1 MFATLLK
8 YEFRRTKNILLP
20 LNIGALAIGAVGYF
34 LMLLFTKIIDNP
46 DSDLVIAAPLLYLLC
61 FGLMLMVGLLGTAL
75 AIVLCIQF
83 YRDKFTDQGYLT
95 FTLPASTHQ
104 ILLSSYL
111 NFLIW
116 TVINTVVT
124 LVAVVMMVT
133 PFFTYMFAQFSEMG
147 LDVAYL
153 WALIKEHIA
162 EILPSGILFTVAY
175 IMIIVSSLF
184 YGITLPYLAITLA
197 SVLVKKLKLLL
208 AVGIGYGMS
217 MILGIIP
224 TILSMIEGI
233 ITGIIMVNHDLTYY
247 APGAISL
254 ILTSVFYMAFAIGGY
269 FLMHHL
275 VTKKMNL

>member
-233 ITGIIMVNHDLTYY
+233 ITLLM
-247 APGAISL
+247 
-254 ILTSVFYMAFAIGGY
+254 SVR
-269 FLMHHL
+269 L
-275 VTKKMNL
+275 VRIAYKNTKARKSASTKEG